1 MDSSVSET
9 YGDQE
14 GSAYNGHFACTC
26 YHPLFC
32 FNQFGDVE
40 GTLLREGNV
49 HSAKD
54 WQAVLEPI
62 VARYRGQEIDCYFR
76 GDAAFAN
83 PDIYEYLEGE
93 GFLYAIRLPAN
104 DTLNKMIEPL
114 TVRPVGRPPEKPQV
128 RYRDFAVSG
137 QELELSPPGD
147 CQSGMAP
154 GRIVPS
160 YRIHRHQSEPVG
172 KTGGAFLQSAGDG
185 GAVDQGGQECHKVD
199 TAFLS

>member
-1 MDSSVSET
+1 
-9 YGDQE
+9 
-14 GSAYNGHFACTC
+14 
-26 YHPLFC
+26 
-32 FNQFGDVE
+32 VE

-83 PDIYEYLEGE
+83 PDIYEYLEEE

-114 TVRPVGRPPEKPQV
+114 TVRPVGRPLKNLRCGIGTLPIRPRV
-128 RYRDFAVSG
+128 G
-137 QELELSPPGD
+137 T
-147 CQSGMAP
+147 
-154 GRIVPS
+154 VP
-160 YRIHRHQSEPVG
+160 
-172 KTGGAFLQSAGDG
+172 AG
-185 GAVDQGGQECHKVD
+185 
-199 TAFLS
+199 